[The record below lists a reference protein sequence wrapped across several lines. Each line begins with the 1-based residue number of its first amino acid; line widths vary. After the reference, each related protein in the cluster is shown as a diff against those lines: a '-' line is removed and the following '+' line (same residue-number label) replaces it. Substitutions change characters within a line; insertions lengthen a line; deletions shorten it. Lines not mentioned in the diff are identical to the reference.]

1 MRVLIGFYFDIFFLA
16 IVALVFLLFNGGG
29 FSSLAVDSKVDF

>member
-1 MRVLIGFYFDIFFLA
+1 
-16 IVALVFLLFNGGG
+16 VALVFLLFNGGG